1 MAGTYGK
8 QFEQELKQLRT
19 LDVRNMT
26 IGALLLALSLIIPMA
41 LGGVLGVVIGPFS
54 ATLASHVPFMI
65 SMLFG
70 PWVSGIV
77 ALGSAI
83 GFFVKLGPLIG
94 LRAAMHI
101 PVGITGALLLKKQVS
116 YPAVLAITG
125 PIHALLEGLIVQPF
139 LMFGNSMLYGESQP
153 LALFYLVAGGTLLHH
168 AMDAVIAVLAW
179 RIMRVFP
186 NGMDGKKVNS
196 LM

>member
-1 MAGTYGK
+1 MRG
-8 QFEQELKQLRT
+8 

-26 IGALLLALSLIIPMA
+26 IGALLLALSLIIPLA

-54 ATLASHVPFMI
+54 ATLASHVPIMI

-70 PWVSGIV
+70 PGVAGTV

-83 GFFVKLGPLIG
+83 GFFVKLGPVVG
-94 LRAAMHI
+94 MRAAMHI
-101 PVGITGALLLKKQVS
+101 PVAILGAILLKRQLS
-116 YPAVLAITG
+116 YPLVLAITG

-139 LMFGNSMLYGESQP
+139 LMFGSSMLYGESQP

-168 AMDAVIAVLAW
+168 AMDGVIAVFCW
-179 RIMRVFP
+179 RLMKAFQKGV
-186 NGMDGKKVNS
+186 NAKKLTVPS
-196 LM
+196 R

>member
-1 MAGTYGK
+1 MRA
-8 QFEQELKQLRT
+8 
-19 LDVRNMT
+19 LDVRSMT

-54 ATLASHVPFMI
+54 ATLASHVPLMV

-70 PWVSGIV
+70 PGVAGIV

-83 GFFVKLGPLIG
+83 GFFVRLGPLIG

-101 PVGITGALLLKKQVS
+101 PVGVAGALLLKKQMS
-116 YPAVLAITG
+116 YPLVLAITG
-125 PIHALLEGLIVQPF
+125 PIHAVLEGLIVQPL
-139 LMFGNSMLYGESQP
+139 LMAGSSMLYGKSEP

-168 AMDAVIAVLAW
+168 AMDALIALFSWRVI
-179 RIMRVFP
+179 RFFQ
-186 NGMDGKKVNS
+186 NGVKSKKVTTS
-196 LM
+196 AD